1 MASFEN
7 MLLRPIKKFLFFQRD
22 GMISARINYQNLF
35 LGLLSISLVILLSFT
50 VRMQPSH
57 VIFSSSRN
65 INEAS
70 HMGLEHSEYTGFLV
84 ETDNCRIPNL
94 DPFEPSVSSYIKLNG
109 VLRCPDKPVL
119 TYQEDNFI
127 RINRT
132 AIQHYNLRDFKKCK
146 YQAIVRPKDKSDFKF
161 EYVQTG
167 IWFSSDTRSKHEFVR
182 VMCYSESGGLMYSNF
197 HSFIIRDQNLVKRR
211 TKYFRKYQKRNP
223 NVKEKFNVLM
233 IGVDSVSRLN
243 FIRQMKNTRKYILE
257 RLGAYELAGYNK
269 VADNTFVN
277 VVPLTTGRYVKE
289 LPWTE
294 KLSHKPFDNYSFIW
308 RNFSDSGYMTLYA
321 EDAPTISIFNYLK
334 AGFHQPPCDHYNRP
348 IFLALQRSKNLWT
361 NKHCV
366 LDRLETDFVLRY
378 VYDFA
383 KTYRDKP
390 HFGFAFITG
399 LTHANIND
407 VGYADEPY
415 FQFFKTMFEEGYL
428 NNTVVFFYSD
438 HGSRFG
444 KFRTTYLGKLEERL
458 PFMFLIF
465 PPWFRKRY
473 PNLDRVLRTN
483 ANRLTTPFD
492 IYETLVDILYF
503 DGQVRKASVKQRGIS
518 IFREVPKSRSCTDAS
533 IAPHWCTCLQQVSVN
548 VTDKVVQNIAQSLVD
563 KINRLTLPFRD
574 RCALLQVQ
582 AISDANKQL
591 PTDKILR
598 FQKSL
603 NDVLNQKVYYG
614 NRVSAIVDYQ
624 LMVKTSPGE
633 GLFEVTARF
642 NEQEDTFTLMNE
654 ISRVSSYGNQSSCIN
669 ELALKKFCYCDR

>member
-22 GMISARINYQNLF
+22 GMISTRINYQNLF

-50 VRMQPSH
+50 VRMQPNH

-65 INEAS
+65 INEVS
-70 HMGLEHSEYTGFLV
+70 RMRQEPSEYTGFLV

-94 DPFEPSVSSYIKLNG
+94 DPFEPSVRFYIKLNG

-132 AIQHYNLRDFKKCK
+132 AIQYYNLRDFKKCK

-211 TKYFRKYQKRNP
+211 TKYFHKYQKRNP
-223 NVKEKFNVLM
+223 NIKEKFNVLM

-277 VVPLTTGRYVKE
+277 VVPLTAGLYVKE

-308 RNFSDSGYMTLYA
+308 RNFSDNGYMTLYA

-334 AGFHQPPCDHYNRP
+334 AGFHKPPCDHYNRP

-399 LTHANIND
+399 LTHADIND

-415 FQFFKTMFEEGYL
+415 FQFFKTMFDEGHL

-503 DGQVRKASVKQRGIS
+503 DGQVR
-518 IFREVPKSRSCTDAS
+518 
-533 IAPHWCTCLQQVSVN
+533 N
-548 VTDKVVQNIAQSLVD
+548 
-563 KINRLTLPFRD
+563 
-574 RCALLQVQ
+574 LL
-582 AISDANKQL
+582 
-591 PTDKILR
+591 
-598 FQKSL
+598 
-603 NDVLNQKVYYG
+603 
-614 NRVSAIVDYQ
+614 DY
-624 LMVKTSPGE
+624 LE
-633 GLFEVTARF
+633 
-642 NEQEDTFTLMNE
+642 
-654 ISRVSSYGNQSSCIN
+654 Y
-669 ELALKKFCYCDR
+669 